1 MERSI
6 IKFVLLFPNGVRI
19 RYPVSE
25 LQKITPHL
33 FSVSRIIFIFAWI
46 IGYPYGNHT
55 ITMERKPYGFE
66 IQFYYLYNASN
77 QRVDFSMTEKIQDF
91 NVLIELLYTN
101 EELRN
106 TLLPYTADPFHKSL
120 VPL

>member
-33 FSVSRIIFIFAWI
+33 SSVSRIVFIFAWI
-46 IGYPYGNHT
+46 KGYPYGIHT
-55 ITMERKPYGFE
+55 ITMERKPYGFQ
-66 IQFYYLYNASN
+66 IQFYYCYNASN
-77 QRVDFSMTEKIQDF
+77 QRIDFPMTEKIHDF
-91 NVLIELLYTN
+91 NVLIELLYAN

-106 TLLPYTADPFHKSL
+106 TLIPYTAYPFL
-120 VPL
+120 ER